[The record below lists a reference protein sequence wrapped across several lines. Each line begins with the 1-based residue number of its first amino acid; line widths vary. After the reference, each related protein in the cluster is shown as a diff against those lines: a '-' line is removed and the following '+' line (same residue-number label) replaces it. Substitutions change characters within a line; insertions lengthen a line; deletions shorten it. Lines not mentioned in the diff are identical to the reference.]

1 MQLFWLIFIAT
12 VYICN
17 ILFSSFS
24 IIKYQQLEHLDSVPR
39 NHWQLLMIFILIF
52 MVNSLEISCPLI
64 YNV

>member
-12 VYICN
+12 VYISN

>member
-39 NHWQLLMIFILIF
+39 NHWQLMIFILIF